1 MGWFALKSAR
11 ARENLTRYLTKNKK
25 KNGKKAK
32 EGSEEG
38 RLF

>member
-11 ARENLTRYLTKNKK
+11 ARENLTRYLTKTKK
-25 KNGKKAK
+25 KGKKANA
-32 EGSEEG
+32 GSEEG